1 MLMHF
6 PDERVVKYKFSV
18 TVSKLSVYFSHTF
31 HYFYLHYAVLCL
43 TNANVP
49 LTHSYGF
56 CNVTVVEK
64 ACPVIFRLNVSRT
77 CTNDTNSIA
86 LSEVNCLFF
95 LSMCIFLYSSC
106 WF

>member
-6 PDERVVKYKFSV
+6 PDERVVKYKISV
-18 TVSKLSVYFSHTF
+18 TVSKLSVYFPHII

-43 TNANVP
+43 TNVNVP

-64 ACPVIFRLNVSRT
+64 AFPVIFRLNVPRT
-77 CTNDTNSIA
+77 CTNDTNLIA

-95 LSMCIFLYSSC
+95 VNVYFLYSSC